1 MEVQIVLMIS
11 PFTQNLILYKYRLRF
26 FDFDSPSL
34 GQASVVQW
42 QLRNHNISILELVW

>member
-42 QLRNHNISILELVW
+42 